1 MVWEPRGIFQ
11 RGLSFIYNTME
22 VYMLV
27 AIGLIAYAHPSVNAL
42 IFVLLSLLLFHS
54 MTMNIKI
61 RYLWNMIYLSI
72 IFLYGVI
79 STIYKKSVQKKMFK
93 DGLKFSKDDYI
104 R

>member
-1 MVWEPRGIFQ
+1 
-11 RGLSFIYNTME
+11 ME

-27 AIGLIAYAHPSVNAL
+27 VIGQIAYAHPSVNAL

-54 MTMNIKI
+54 MTMSIKVRYIWNI
-61 RYLWNMIYLSI
+61 IYLCI

-79 STIYKKSVQKKMFK
+79 VTIYKKSVQKKMFK
-93 DGLKFSKDDYI
+93 AGLKFSKEDYI